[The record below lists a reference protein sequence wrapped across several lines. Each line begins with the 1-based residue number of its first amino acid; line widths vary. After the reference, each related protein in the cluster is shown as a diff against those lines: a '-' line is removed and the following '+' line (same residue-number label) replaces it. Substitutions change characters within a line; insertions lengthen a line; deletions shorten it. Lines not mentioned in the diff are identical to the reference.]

1 MGISRSMDGFCVPRA
16 TGARGGVDVK
26 RGGRLFRLTPWI
38 LAGSCALA
46 AAAEPSKKPPAW
58 QVGKRFEQQMQ
69 QNVGLTWANA
79 PLAAALKNLA
89 ASNRVAIVLD
99 RRIDP
104 NQTLS
109 LTVAD
114 QPLEEVLGRIAETER
129 LGLSL
134 WEPLVYLG
142 PPQEA
147 AALRTLAWLRHEE
160 VAALPA
166 PRRQAL
172 LAVRAWDWDDL
183 ATPRDL
189 LAALA
194 AEAKVK
200 IEGLD
205 LMPHDLWAARR
216 LPPLAWTDR
225 LTLVALEFGLTFE
238 IAADGRSVR
247 LVPVPAKVMAR
258 RSYSAGRNPRQNVG
272 VLAQRYP
279 DAVVRVE
286 GDQIVVDG
294 RIEDLEG
301 VARSMVATARPVRKT
316 SAAGKQVY
324 KLSIELRLDEMLQ
337 QLSKL
342 LDVEF
347 QLDRPAIERSGIALD
362 QLVTVKV
369 EGATLDE
376 LLSAVLEPAG
386 LKGVRQGRIVT
397 VAPRDPA
404 GAKP

>member
-1 MGISRSMDGFCVPRA
+1 LRA
-16 TGARGGVDVK
+16 VADSCAQGEFDVK
-26 RGGRLFRLTPWI
+26 RGGRRLRFALWI
-38 LAGSCALA
+38 LAGSCAVVA
-46 AAAEPSKKPPAW
+46 AGAEPSKKPPDW
-58 QVGKRFEQQMQ
+58 QVGKHFEQQLQ
-69 QNVGLTWANA
+69 QKIDLTWANA
-79 PLAAALKNLA
+79 PLAAALQSLA
-89 ASNRVAIVLD
+89 ANHHVAVVLD

-104 NQTLS
+104 GQMLS
-109 LTVAD
+109 LTVAG
-114 QPLEEVLGRIAETER
+114 QPLEEALRQVAETEG

-134 WEPLVYLG
+134 WEPIVYLG

-147 AALRTLAWLRHEE
+147 AALRTLAWLRREE
-160 VAALPA
+160 ASALPA
-166 PRRQAL
+166 QRRQAL
-172 LAVRAWDWDDL
+172 LAVRAWQWDDL

-200 IEGLD
+200 IEGQD
-205 LMPHDLWAARR
+205 HVPHDLWGARR
-216 LPPLAWTDR
+216 LPPLAWIDR
-225 LTLVALEFGLTFE
+225 LTLVAIEFGLTFE

-258 RSYSAGRNPRQNVG
+258 RSFSAARDPRQSVG

-279 DAVVRVE
+279 ETVVRAE

-294 RIEDLEG
+294 RIEDLEA
-301 VARSMVATARPVRKT
+301 VARAMVATGRPGRK
-316 SAAGKQVY
+316 AATTGKKVY
-324 KLSIELRLDEMLQ
+324 KLSVEHRLDDMLE

-347 QLDRPAIERSGIALD
+347 QMDRPAVERAGISMD

-376 LLSAVLEPAG
+376 LLAAVLEPAG

-397 VAPRDPA
+397 VTPREPVTT
-404 GAKP
+404 KP

>member
-1 MGISRSMDGFCVPRA
+1 
-16 TGARGGVDVK
+16 
-26 RGGRLFRLTPWI
+26 
-38 LAGSCALA
+38 
-46 AAAEPSKKPPAW
+46 
-58 QVGKRFEQQMQ
+58 
-69 QNVGLTWANA
+69 LTWANA
-79 PLAAALKNLA
+79 PLATALKNLA
-89 ASNRVAIVLD
+89 ANNRIAIVLD

-104 NQTLS
+104 HQMLS
-109 LTVAD
+109 LTASGR
-114 QPLEEVLGRIAETER
+114 PLAEVLGRIAETER

-134 WEPLVYLG
+134 WEPIVYLG
-142 PPQEA
+142 PAPEA
-147 AALRTLAWLRHEE
+147 AALRTLAWLRREE
-160 VAALPA
+160 ASALPA
-166 PRRQAL
+166 SRRQAL
-172 LAVRAWDWDDL
+172 SAVRAWEWDDL

-194 AEAKVK
+194 AEARVKV
-200 IEGLD
+200 EDLD
-205 LMPHDLWAARR
+205 RLPHDLWPARR

-225 LTLVALEFGLTFE
+225 VTLLAIEFGLTFE
-238 IAADGRSVR
+238 IAADGRSIR

-258 RSYSAGRNPRQNVG
+258 RSYSAGRDPRQTIS

-294 RIEDLEG
+294 RIEDLEA
-301 VARSMVATARPVRKT
+301 VARGIVATGRPTRKT
-316 SAAGKQVY
+316 SAAGKQIY
-324 KLSIELRLDEMLQ
+324 KLSAEHKLADMLE

-347 QLDRPAIERSGIALD
+347 QLDRPAIERSGISMD

-397 VAPRDPA
+397 VTPRDPVA
-404 GAKP
+404 TKP